1 VTPSRPSSPWAPCL
15 VPRPIPTSRA
25 FHRRRDNIIKHF
37 QHSYQRASAFI
48 IQHCMS
54 RGIMVFRVQLFM
66 VRVTLAYPPPS
77 TALDLDCERDDPSSA
92 DVDHCFWFLGHLC
105 IFGYLYTSHYI
116 LLIMRLYIRGQHL
129 GRAIC
134 YRAVRPATRRF
145 VHIFTQDT
153 LYSEE
158 VALAVEERCSAREA
172 ALKW

>member
-15 VPRPIPTSRA
+15 VPRPISTSRA

-66 VRVTLAYPPPS
+66 VRATLAYPPPS

-105 IFGYLYTSHYI
+105 IFWLSLHFTLYPPYLCASTSEGSIWVAQSAIERYDQR
-116 LLIMRLYIRGQHL
+116 LGVLYISSHK
-129 GRAIC
+129 
-134 YRAVRPATRRF
+134 T
-145 VHIFTQDT
+145 HSTQ
-153 LYSEE
+153 
-158 VALAVEERCSAREA
+158 
-172 ALKW
+172 KK